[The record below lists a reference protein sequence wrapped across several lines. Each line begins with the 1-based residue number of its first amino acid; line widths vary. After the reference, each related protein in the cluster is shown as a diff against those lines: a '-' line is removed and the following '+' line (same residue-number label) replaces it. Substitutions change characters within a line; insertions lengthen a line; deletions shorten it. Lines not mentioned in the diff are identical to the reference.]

1 MKSSRRSSG
10 KNQVCIFFLVNYSR
24 EKLSLLITYL
34 LYLIEP
40 QFGKARSESVKGSS
54 RASSSSRS
62 SISRPEQ
69 TSDIANLFET
79 SPPASRP
86 VTPSV
91 EASAVSRPTTP
102 TLPSFL
108 QSANVINVTINYGGD
123 GSKGTGSD

>member
-1 MKSSRRSSG
+1 M
-10 KNQVCIFFLVNYSR
+10 
-24 EKLSLLITYL
+24 
-34 LYLIEP
+34 IES
-40 QFGKARSESVKGSS
+40 QFGKARSGSVKGSS

-102 TLPSFL
+102 TLPSFS

-123 GSKGTGSD
+123 GSKGTSSD